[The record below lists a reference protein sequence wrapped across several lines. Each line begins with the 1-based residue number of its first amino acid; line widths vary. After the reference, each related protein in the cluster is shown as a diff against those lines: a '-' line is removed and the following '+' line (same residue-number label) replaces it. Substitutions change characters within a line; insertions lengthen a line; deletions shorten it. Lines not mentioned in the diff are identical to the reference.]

1 MLLGHTRKVTNIIY
15 VHMKIRFLLILFT
28 LVAFTSQA
36 LYNETDRRLKRA
48 QKAVADN
55 EIPMAI
61 GIYSQFLKDYRP
73 YAPKKDQLRYADIFM
88 TAQNLCLSHN
98 RFLEALEFSSYGR
111 KAAHKGGNSAME
123 ANFIRNIGNLHS
135 AFDDY
140 ERAIYYYHKGY
151 RLSLDNNLPEQ
162 QWKFLLS
169 LVPPCIKLGNIPQ
182 AKEYFRKINLME
194 GPDSITSIFFNDYLQ
209 GLIAYADSS
218 PELALHFH
226 RRALSTALRNG
237 MAVYSTNEY
246 WEIGNVFRKK
256 ERNDSARNYYNMAVK
271 EACRTGQP
279 GQLPKIYLSL
289 AKLAQT
295 EGDSA
300 AYERYNTLHNEA
312 SDAIFNIKTFNS
324 QRNQLVEYE
333 ELIKDTTIDGLNKRI
348 WIQSTVLVSV
358 GMILLVILIFYV
370 LLKKRINALR
380 YANNKLL
387 DRNRELIRAEELN
400 RKLMDDK
407 LEAAAT
413 EDENNFNNP
422 LDTKTEDTTD
432 EETRNYSTVSPRAQ
446 YLSDEQKEILLSRI
460 RKVLNQTDQ
469 PFNPEFSLNTL
480 AQLVKSNTK
489 YVSWVINETYD
500 KNFKTILNE
509 LRVREASKILD
520 NHETYGNYTI
530 QAVGEVVGYK
540 SSTSFI
546 QAFKKLVGMTP
557 SVYQKLAIQR
567 TKDTESE
574 QESER

>member
-1 MLLGHTRKVTNIIY
+1 M
-15 VHMKIRFLLILFT
+15 
-28 LVAFTSQA
+28 
-36 LYNETDRRLKRA
+36 
-48 QKAVADN
+48 
-55 EIPMAI
+55 
-61 GIYSQFLKDYRP
+61 
-73 YAPKKDQLRYADIFM
+73 
-88 TAQNLCLSHN
+88 
-98 RFLEALEFSSYGR
+98 
-111 KAAHKGGNSAME
+111 
-123 ANFIRNIGNLHS
+123 
-135 AFDDY
+135 
-140 ERAIYYYHKGY
+140 
-151 RLSLDNNLPEQ
+151 
-162 QWKFLLS
+162 
-169 LVPPCIKLGNIPQ
+169 
-182 AKEYFRKINLME
+182 
-194 GPDSITSIFFNDYLQ
+194 
-209 GLIAYADSS
+209 
-218 PELALHFH
+218 
-226 RRALSTALRNG
+226 
-237 MAVYSTNEY
+237 
-246 WEIGNVFRKK
+246 
-256 ERNDSARNYYNMAVK
+256 
-271 EACRTGQP
+271 
-279 GQLPKIYLSL
+279 
-289 AKLAQT
+289 
-295 EGDSA
+295 
-300 AYERYNTLHNEA
+300 
-312 SDAIFNIKTFNS
+312 
-324 QRNQLVEYE
+324 
-333 ELIKDTTIDGLNKRI
+333 IKDTTIDGLNKRI

-530 QAVGEVVGYK
+530 QAVGEEVGYK